1 MKKRLHTPAL
11 QATPL
16 KRGLTAVKRSP
27 SLRSRIAR
35 GAMSPRFH
43 DQGDSREG
51 DHVVVE
57 GSPSLR
63 SRIARGAMFSC
74 FHDQGGSCEG
84 DHVVVEGSPSLRKG
98 DHVVVEGVIFLLA
111 LLFATMLF
119 ANPIIGGF
127 SVSAP
132 MMCLSDQ
139 PYNLYYY
146 PGLAYEASYSASG
159 DFVAGIGF
167 NFPIPWMN
175 FSQIPITKSELPIA
189 LAIARSESGF
199 QNYSRSRVGAE
210 GLMQFMPQ
218 TAAEYG
224 VSNPFDPFES
234 VQGALNYIEK
244 YETRFS
250 SLKLAFAAYNAGP
263 GAVAKYKG
271 VPPYP
276 ETQNYVK
283 KVMKYVSEYSNSTQY
298 PNIYARIG
306 VFAQYNSSGKTVVG
320 FSYPLSPG
328 QVDLCPM
335 VTFDSTSM
343 KFSWIWRVSAGK
355 THVALNHS
363 NNGDQI
369 EISSEFGP
377 LTAIL
382 GEYKNG
388 LAASGILDLWGH
400 KFFGSISASGDVRYG
415 LALNVFGIYVEAWK
429 DKENYEFALNGRW

>member
-1 MKKRLHTPAL
+1 MKKRLHTPAF
-11 QATPL
+11 QATSL
-16 KRGLTAVKRSP
+16 KRGFIR
-27 SLRSRIAR
+27 
-35 GAMSPRFH
+35 
-43 DQGDSREG
+43 
-51 DHVVVE
+51 VE
-57 GSPSLR
+57 S
-63 SRIARGAMFSC
+63 IM
-74 FHDQGGSCEG
+74 
-84 DHVVVEGSPSLRKG
+84 
-98 DHVVVEGVIFLLA
+98 FLLA
-111 LLFATMLF
+111 LLTTTMLF

-127 SVSAP
+127 SVSVP
-132 MMCLSDQ
+132 MMYLSDQ

-146 PGLAYEASYSASG
+146 PGLAYEASYSASS
-159 DFVAGIGF
+159 DFVGGIGF

-210 GLMQFMPQ
+210 GLMQFMPL

-224 VSNPFDPFES
+224 INNPFDPFES
-234 VQGALNYIEK
+234 VQGSLNYISK

-283 KVMKYVSEYSNSTQY
+283 KVMRYVSQYSTSTQY
-298 PNIYARIG
+298 PNIYARVG
-306 VFAQYNSSGKTVVG
+306 VFAQYHSSGRTVIG
-320 FSYPLSPG
+320 LSYPLPPG

-335 VTFDSTSM
+335 VTFDST
-343 KFSWIWRVSAGK
+343 KVEFSWIWRVNVQK
-355 THVALNHS
+355 IHMALKHS
-363 NNGDQI
+363 GSGDQI

-377 LTAIL
+377 LTAIV

-400 KFFGSISASGDVRYG
+400 KIFGSISESGDVRYG
-415 LALNVFGIYVEAWK
+415 LALNVFGTYVEAWK